1 MRQIKDTTLLG
12 VARDMYHQEKR
23 VAESLAKHVA
33 ELLGLV
39 NHHKPDWRVIYEA
52 AHVREARDS
61 NQPETPNTG

>member
-1 MRQIKDTTLLG
+1 
-12 VARDMYHQEKR
+12 MYHQEKR

-61 NQPETPNTG
+61 DQPETPNTG